1 VYENM
6 FHTSRMKGS
15 LYDIHTFMYEIHT
28 SDFTVY
34 VSSFPWGYNII

>member
-1 VYENM
+1 VYENV

-28 SDFTVY
+28 SDFTV
-34 VSSFPWGYNII
+34 

>member
-1 VYENM
+1 M

-28 SDFTVY
+28 SDFTV
-34 VSSFPWGYNII
+34 IL